1 MLAHPLE
8 TIGEIK
14 EAVTTLAN
22 LKQEDLVKIYNV
34 LKAEGKALI
43 FEKDISEVS
52 HDMGKV
58 VGAALVELALG
69 KGIGVGLKAL
79 RGLPA
84 ATAFLQKANVLK
96 QTIGKLPIPTAE
108 MKVVDFGSGLKMSFS
123 DVELTKLADIVKMI
137 KSSDESLGMLK
148 NGSTAGTKTKKRL
161 PKADCQKLLNP
172 T

>member
-1 MLAHPLE
+1 ML
-8 TIGEIK
+8 
-14 EAVTTLAN
+14 
-22 LKQEDLVKIYNV
+22 KIYDV

-58 VGAALVELALG
+58 VSAALVELALG

-84 ATAFLQKANVLK
+84 ATAFLQKANALK

-108 MKVVDFGSGLKMSFS
+108 MKVVDFGNGLKMSFP
-123 DVELTKLADIVKMI
+123 DVELTKLEDIVKMM
-137 KSSDESLGMLK
+137 KSSDDGL
-148 NGSTAGTKTKKRL
+148 TAGTKTITEAAESGL
-161 PKADCQKLLNP
+161 SEVAQSDLKALRGTLWVERI
-172 T
+172 